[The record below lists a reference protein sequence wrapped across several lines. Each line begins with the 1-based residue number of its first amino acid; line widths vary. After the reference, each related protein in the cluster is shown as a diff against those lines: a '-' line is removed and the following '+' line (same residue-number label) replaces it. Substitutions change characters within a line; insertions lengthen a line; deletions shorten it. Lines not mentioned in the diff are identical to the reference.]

1 MEKELSLSQQ
11 IAQIGENLKFEDL
24 PERVVKNSKMF
35 IMDLLGNIIASRH
48 VDSSEICLASV
59 KELGDGEPVSTA
71 IGCDYKTSP
80 QLAALI
86 NGTFGHAFDMDD
98 DHRYGTQHSS
108 VVVFPAILALA
119 EKYGKSGKD
128 VLTAFAY
135 GSEITIR
142 LGECFEGQTY
152 YQGFHPTGT
161 CGVFGATGGAAKLLG
176 LDAEKITY
184 ALGLAGSQ
192 AAGLLEWKAQGTWSK
207 RYQAGHPAMCGVIS
221 AIFAKNGYTAPT
233 TVWDGQDGFVRAY
246 SYHDIWNYEKIYDE
260 FGKRWEMA
268 DTSIKVHACCR
279 FSAPLADAGVD
290 LYKRGVNYKDV
301 KSILARVNKYSIK
314 VLTIPEET
322 KADPKTVVDA
332 QFSLPYAIACGM
344 VKGHEN
350 IDDYTY
356 EAIRD
361 PEVLAL
367 AKKVTWV
374 LDPEIEKVYP
384 KYYPCT
390 VEVTMND
397 GTVISSHTEY
407 PKGDPEN
414 PVSWEEAEEKF
425 RFMAGHEMSEDKVQ
439 KVIDFC
445 KDLENK
451 ENMNEL
457 IELIK

>member
-11 IAQIGENLKFEDL
+11 IAEIGEALQFEDL
-24 PERVVKNSKMF
+24 PERVVSNSKMF
-35 IMDLLGNIIASRH
+35 IMDVLGNIIASRH
-48 VDSSEICLASV
+48 VDSSETCLAAV
-59 KELGDGEPVSTA
+59 KELGDADPVSIA
-71 IGCDYKTSP
+71 IGCGYKTSP
-80 QLAALI
+80 EKAALI

-98 DHRYGTQHSS
+98 DHRYGIQHPT

-119 EKYGKSGKD
+119 QKYGKSGKE

-135 GSEITIR
+135 GSEITVR
-142 LGECFEGQTY
+142 LGESFEGQTY

-176 LDAEKITY
+176 LNAEGITN

-233 TVWDGQDGFVRAY
+233 TVWDGQDGFIRAY
-246 SYHDIWNYEKIYDE
+246 SYHDIWNYEKVNGE

-279 FSAPLADAGVD
+279 FSAPLCDAGVD
-290 LYKRGVNYKDV
+290 LYNRGVDYREV
-301 KSILARVNKYSIK
+301 ESILARVNKYSIK
-314 VLTIPEET
+314 VLTVPEET

-350 IDDYTY
+350 IDDYTM

-367 AKKVTWV
+367 AKKVKWV

-390 VEVTMND
+390 VEVTMKD
-397 GTVISSHTEY
+397 GSVVTSHTEY

-425 RFMAGHEMSEDKVQ
+425 RFMAGHEMSQEKIEKIVDL
-439 KVIDFC
+439 C
-445 KDLENK
+445 KHLDELEALD
-451 ENMNEL
+451 EL
-457 IELIK
+457 YDVLA

>member
-1 MEKELSLSQQ
+1 MEKSLSQQ
-11 IAQIGENLKFEDL
+11 VAEIGAGLKFEDL
-24 PERVVKNSKMF
+24 PERVVNNSKMF

-48 VDSSEICLASV
+48 VESSEIVLRTAQ
-59 KELGDGEPVSTA
+59 ELGGKEQSTV
-71 IGCDYKTSP
+71 IGCNYKTSA
-80 QLAALI
+80 QMAALV

-119 EKYGKSGKD
+119 EQYGKSGKD
-128 VLTAFAY
+128 VITAFAY

-142 LGECFEGQTY
+142 LGEAFEGQTY

-176 LDAEKITY
+176 LSEKEITY

-221 AIFAKNGYTAPT
+221 ALMAKNGYTAPT
-233 TVWDGQDGFVRAY
+233 TVWDGQDGFLRAY
-246 SYHDIWNYEKIYDE
+246 SFKDIYNYEKVYDE

-279 FSAPLADAGVD
+279 FSAPLADAGVE
-290 LYKRGVNYKDV
+290 LYKRGIDYRNVER
-301 KSILARVNKYSIK
+301 ILARVNKYSIK
-314 VLTIPEET
+314 VLTVPVET
-322 KADPKTVVDA
+322 KADPQTVVDA
-332 QFSLPYAIACGM
+332 QFSLPYAIACGL

-350 IDDYTY
+350 IDDYTN
-356 EAIRD
+356 ESIRD
-361 PEVLAL
+361 PEVLGL
-367 AKKVTWV
+367 AKKVEWM

-390 VEVTMND
+390 VEVYMKD
-397 GTVISSHTEY
+397 GSKEICHIEY

-414 PVSWEEAEEKF
+414 PVSWDEAVEKF
-425 RFMAGHEMSEDKVQ
+425 RFMAGHEMGSYKIEKI
-439 KVIDFC
+439 IDLC
-445 KDLENK
+445 SRLDELENLD
-451 ENMNEL
+451 EL
-457 IELIK
+457 IEMLK

>member
-1 MEKELSLSQQ
+1 MGKSLSQQ
-11 IAQIGENLKFEDL
+11 VAEIGTNLKFEDL
-24 PERVVKNSKMF
+24 PERVVSNSKMF
-35 IMDLLGNIIASRH
+35 ILDLLGNIIASRH
-48 VDSSEICLASV
+48 IESSEIVLKTAQD
-59 KELGDGEPVSTA
+59 LGGNPTSTA
-71 IGCDYKTSP
+71 IGCNYKTSA

-98 DHRYGTQHSS
+98 DHRYGIQHPS
-108 VVVFPAILALA
+108 VVVFPAVLALA
-119 EKYGKSGKD
+119 ERFQKSGKD
-128 VLTAFAY
+128 VITAFAY

-142 LGECFEGQTY
+142 LGESFEGQTY

-161 CGVFGATGGAAKLLG
+161 CGVFGATGGAAKIMNLNE
-176 LDAEKITY
+176 EKMTY

-207 RYQAGHPAMCGVIS
+207 RYQAGHPSMCGVIS
-221 AIFAKNGYTAPT
+221 ALMASNGYTAPT
-233 TVWDGQDGFVRAY
+233 TVWDGQDGFIRAY
-246 SYHDIWNYEKIYDE
+246 SYKDIYNYDKVINE

-279 FSAPLADAGVD
+279 FSAPLADAGVE
-290 LYKRGVNYKDV
+290 LHKRGIDYKNV

-314 VLTIPEET
+314 VLTVPIET
-322 KADPKTVVDA
+322 KAAPKTVVDA
-332 QFSLPYAIACGM
+332 QFSLPFAIACGM

-350 IDDYTY
+350 IDDYTN
-356 EAIRD
+356 ESIRD

-390 VEVTMND
+390 IEVTMND
-397 GTVISSHTEY
+397 GSTEVCHIEY

-414 PVSWEEAEEKF
+414 PVAWDEAVEKF
-425 RFMAGHEMSEDKVQ
+425 KFMASHEMGSYKVN
-439 KVIDFC
+439 KIIDVC
-445 KDLENK
+445 SHLEEINNIQSLIDLLN
-451 ENMNEL
+451 
-457 IELIK
+457 

>member
-1 MEKELSLSQQ
+1 MEKSLSQQ
-11 IAQIGENLKFEDL
+11 VAAIGANLKFEDL
-24 PERVVKNSKMF
+24 PERVVNNSKMF
-35 IMDLLGNIIASRH
+35 ILDLLGNIIASRH
-48 VDSSEICLASV
+48 IESSEIVLETA
-59 KELGDGEPVSTA
+59 KDLGGTPTSTA
-71 IGCDYKTSP
+71 VGCNYKTSA
-80 QLAALI
+80 QMAALI

-98 DHRYGTQHSS
+98 DHRYGIQHPS
-108 VVVFPAILALA
+108 VVVFPAVLALA
-119 EKYGKSGKD
+119 ERFKKSGKD
-128 VLTAFAY
+128 VITAFAY

-142 LGECFEGQTY
+142 LGESFEGQTY

-176 LDAEKITY
+176 LDEEKITY

-221 AIFAKNGYTAPT
+221 ALMAKNGYTAPT
-233 TVWDGQDGFVRAY
+233 TVWDGQDGFIRAY
-246 SYHDIWNYEKIYDE
+246 SYKDIYNYEKVSGE

-279 FSAPLADAGVD
+279 FSAPLADAGVE
-290 LYKRGVNYKDV
+290 LYKRGIDYKNV
-301 KSILARVNKYSIK
+301 ESVLARVNKYSIK
-314 VLTIPEET
+314 VLTIPTET

-350 IDDYTY
+350 IDDYTN
-356 EAIRD
+356 ESIRD
-361 PEVLAL
+361 PEVLGL
-367 AKKVTWV
+367 AKKVTWM

-390 VEVTMND
+390 VEVTMKD
-397 GTVISSHTEY
+397 GSKEITHIEY

-414 PVSWEEAEEKF
+414 PVCWDEAVEKF
-425 RFMAGHEMSEDKVQ
+425 RFMAGHEMGSYKVE
-439 KVIDFC
+439 KIIDLC
-445 KDLENK
+445 SRLETLDNLD
-451 ENMNEL
+451 EL
-457 IELIK
+457 ADMLY